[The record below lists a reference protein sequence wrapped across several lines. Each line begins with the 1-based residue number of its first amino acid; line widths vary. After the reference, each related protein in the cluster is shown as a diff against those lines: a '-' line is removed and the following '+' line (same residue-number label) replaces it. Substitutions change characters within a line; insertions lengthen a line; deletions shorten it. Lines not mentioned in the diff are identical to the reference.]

1 MACQRIV
8 GEQAMSV
15 LKISIPFLALTLLLL
30 GCAHGNSEFYADAVL
45 NRPMPPDGDARMR
58 ECAWIRS
65 EIARQQG
72 LAGVGATMATT
83 PLMAAAYQAM
93 AQRNVAAL
101 ESRASNI
108 QCTAAFGSAPAAAP
122 ASGQSFD
129 QCFARC
135 QQYTDRTKD
144 QCFDACNK

>member
-1 MACQRIV
+1 
-8 GEQAMSV
+8 MS
-15 LKISIPFLALTLLLL
+15 ISKRTIPLLALTLSLL
-30 GCAHGNSEFYADAVL
+30 GCAHGNSESYADAVL
-45 NRPMPPDGDARMR
+45 NRPMPPDDDARMR

-72 LAGVGATMATT
+72 LAGVGATMATN

-101 ESRASNI
+101 ESRAANI
-108 QCTAAFGSAPAAAP
+108 QCTAAFSNAPAAAP
-122 ASGQSFD
+122 VNGQSFD

-135 QQYTDRTKD
+135 QQYTDRSKD
-144 QCFDACNK
+144 QCFDPCNK

>member
-1 MACQRIV
+1 
-8 GEQAMSV
+8 MS
-15 LKISIPFLALTLLLL
+15 ISSKTIAAFALIFPLL
-30 GCAHGNSEFYADAVL
+30 GCAHNNTQSYADAVL
-45 NRPMPPDGDARMR
+45 NRPMPADDDARMR
-58 ECAWIRS
+58 ECTWIRS

-93 AQRNVAAL
+93 AQRNIAAL
-101 ESRASNI
+101 EARAANV
-108 QCTAAFGSAPAAAP
+108 QCTASFSNAPVAVP
-122 ASGQSFD
+122 ATRPSFD

>member
-1 MACQRIV
+1 M
-8 GEQAMSV
+8 
-15 LKISIPFLALTLLLL
+15 P
-30 GCAHGNSEFYADAVL
+30 AD
-45 NRPMPPDGDARMR
+45 DDARMR
-58 ECAWIRS
+58 ECTWIRS

-93 AQRNVAAL
+93 AQRNIAAL
-101 ESRASNI
+101 EARAANV
-108 QCTAAFGSAPAAAP
+108 QCTASFSNAPVAVP
-122 ASGQSFD
+122 VTRPSFD

>member
-1 MACQRIV
+1 M
-8 GEQAMSV
+8 
-15 LKISIPFLALTLLLL
+15 ISKRAIPLFALMLPLL
-30 GCAHGNSEFYADAVL
+30 GCAHGNSESYADAVL
-45 NRPMPPDGDARMR
+45 NRPTPADDDARMR

-83 PLMAAAYQAM
+83 PLMAAAYQAV
-93 AQRNVAAL
+93 AQRNMAAL
-101 ESRASNI
+101 ESRAANI
-108 QCTAAFGSAPAAAP
+108 RCTAAFSNAPAVAP
-122 ASGQSFD
+122 AGGQSFD

>member
-1 MACQRIV
+1 
-8 GEQAMSV
+8 MSISGRVSALVV
-15 LKISIPFLALTLLLL
+15 LTFSLL
-30 GCAHGNSEFYADAVL
+30 GCSHNGSQSYADAVL
-45 NRPMPPDGDARMR
+45 NRPLPADDEARTR

-65 EIARQQG
+65 EIARQES
-72 LAGVGATMATT
+72 LAGIGTTVATT
-83 PLMAAAYQAM
+83 PLMAAVYRAV

-101 ESRASNI
+101 ESRAANI
-108 QCTAAFGSAPAAAP
+108 RCTAAFSNQP
-122 ASGQSFD
+122 ASTPPIRQSFE

>member
-1 MACQRIV
+1 M
-8 GEQAMSV
+8 
-15 LKISIPFLALTLLLL
+15 ISKRAIPLIALTFSLL
-30 GCAHGNSEFYADAVL
+30 GCAQSNSQSYADAVL

-83 PLMAAAYQAM
+83 PLMAAAYQAV
-93 AQRNVAAL
+93 AQRKIAAL
-101 ESRASNI
+101 EFKSLQHSMHGGVHQRA
-108 QCTAAFGSAPAAAP
+108 CRRYAG
-122 ASGQSFD
+122 GQSFD

>member
-1 MACQRIV
+1 MPICCRAV
-8 GEQAMSV
+8 AAS
-15 LKISIPFLALTLLLL
+15 ALTFLLI
-30 GCAHGNSEFYADAVL
+30 GCAHNNTQSYADAVL
-45 NRPMPPDGDARMR
+45 NRPMPADEDSRIR
-58 ECAWIRS
+58 ECTWIRS

-93 AQRNVAAL
+93 AQRNIAAL
-101 ESRASNI
+101 EARAANV
-108 QCTAAFGSAPAAAP
+108 QCTAAFSNAPTAAP
-122 ASGQSFD
+122 ATKQSFD